1 MKYKI
6 RFDWGFWHI
15 DLIEDKKIIGGFM
28 LPGDFTFEEVKQLAE
43 RYVELQNERDSNNP
57 G

>member
-15 DLIEDKKIIGGFM
+15 DLIENKKIIGGFM